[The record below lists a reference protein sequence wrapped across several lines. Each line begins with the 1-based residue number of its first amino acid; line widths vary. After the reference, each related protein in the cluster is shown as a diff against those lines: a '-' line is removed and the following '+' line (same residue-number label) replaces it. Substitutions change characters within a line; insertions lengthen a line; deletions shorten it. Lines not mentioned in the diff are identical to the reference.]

1 MNILE
6 KVPTV
11 LSVGVLVVIF
21 VCLMRHARSARL
33 HLWMMGWCMVFTHFA
48 MQLFEPS
55 SGAVSPVLFAI
66 DGGAL
71 QASAVMF
78 LAALA
83 TGIETSLSRRFILA
97 GAGAPAVA
105 FIVLDSFD
113 LQARWPFVFCLLGCL
128 AAGVLLCLLEERRPS
143 IPSICIGMLCLGIG
157 MWAIRGAMHG
167 SHEEGITALLGIGF
181 ALPGFLLCRN
191 HWRDTPGMFTIA
203 GGFFAWGAVFP
214 VAMLMEHLFPKVNVP
229 AELWNVPKLFVAFGM
244 ILAIVEDKSESIAK
258 LQQKEHSLN
267 CQMERFS
274 AITSRLLGGASVDS
288 LCEEIARAITE
299 VSNFQIAAISLDNAG
314 HNLRVAGASG
324 LTPGALL
331 ELRQKCEHWSIQDI
345 QDFCRHGRRIG
356 QSSFLLS
363 NEQAAKYAPVKSR
376 RQYDENP
383 YWATGDELLI
393 PLCSARGVFLGCIAL
408 DDPRRVEEVNERE
421 LARIELLAADL
432 AVALE
437 LKSLHAQLVRSE
449 KLAALGQ
456 LVAGVAHE
464 LNNPL
469 TVVMGFG
476 ELLLEE
482 VPAEN
487 SRDRLNKLVNEARR
501 MKRIVDNLLRFS
513 RQNTVDRQPVS
524 LAPVLQDVLAL
535 REYHAKAL
543 NVDIAVEID
552 SSMRLLVD
560 EDEIKQILLNLLN
573 NAIDAV
579 ELAREGKNIAVRA
592 YRNGNKGIIE
602 VDDNGP
608 GFADLN
614 KAMDPF
620 YTTKEVGQ
628 GTGLGLSICYG
639 IIKEH
644 GGEIRLHNLQPQGA
658 RVAIEL
664 PLADPQDCSA
674 AAAAFAG
681 A

>member
-1 MNILE
+1 
-6 KVPTV
+6 
-11 LSVGVLVVIF
+11 
-21 VCLMRHARSARL
+21 RHARSARL
-33 HLWMMGWCMVFTHFA
+33 HLWMIGWCMVFLHFIV
-48 MQLFEPS
+48 LVFEPS
-55 SGAVSPVLFAI
+55 VGAVSPVLLAI

-71 QASAVMF
+71 QASAAMF
-78 LAALA
+78 LAAVA
-83 TGIETSLSRRFILA
+83 TKVETSLKRQLILVFA
-97 GAGAPAVA
+97 GVPAIA

-113 LQARWPFVFCLLGCL
+113 LRARWPFVLCLLASL
-128 AAGVLLCLLEERRPS
+128 AAGVLLSISEEQRPS
-143 IPSICIGMLCLGIG
+143 VSSIWVGAFCLAVGI
-157 MWAIRGAMHG
+157 WAIRSALHG
-167 SHEEGITALLGIGF
+167 SHEEGATALLGIGF

-203 GGFFAWGAVFP
+203 GGFFAWGAIFP
-214 VAMLMEHLFPKVNVP
+214 IAMMMEHLFPKVNVP

-288 LCEEIARAITE
+288 LCEEIAIAITE
-299 VSNFQIAAISLDNAG
+299 VSNFQVAAISLDNAG

-324 LTPGALL
+324 LTPEALL

-363 NEQAAKYAPVKSR
+363 NEEAAK
-376 RQYDENP
+376 
-383 YWATGDELLI
+383 
-393 PLCSARGVFLGCIAL
+393 
-408 DDPRRVEEVNERE
+408 ERE

-482 VPAEN
+482 VPAES

-543 NVDIAVEID
+543 NVDIAVELD

-579 ELAREGKNIAVRA
+579 ELARETKSIVVRA
-592 YRNGNKGIIE
+592 YRNGNRGVIE
-602 VDDNGP
+602 VDDSGP

-620 YTTKEVGQ
+620 YTTKGVGH

-644 GGEIRLHNLQPQGA
+644 GGDIRLHNLEPHGA
-658 RVAIEL
+658 RVSIEL
-664 PLADPQDCSA
+664 PLADEQDCAA

>member
-6 KVPTV
+6 KIPTV

-33 HLWMMGWCMVFTHFA
+33 HLWMIGWCMVFIHFA
-48 MQLFEPS
+48 MQLFEPAA
-55 SGAVSPVLFAI
+55 GIVSPVLLAI

-83 TGIETSLSRRFILA
+83 TGIESSLKRRFILVSA
-97 GAGAPAVA
+97 GTPAVA
-105 FIVLDSFD
+105 FLVFDCFD
-113 LQARWPFVFCLLGCL
+113 LQARWPFVLCLLACL
-128 AAGVLLCLLEERRPS
+128 AAGVLLYLLEESRPS
-143 IPSICIGMLCLGIG
+143 LPSILVCALCLAIG
-157 MWAIRGAMHG
+157 LWAIRGALHG
-167 SHEEGITALLGIGF
+167 SREEGITALLGVGF
-181 ALPGFLLCRN
+181 ALPGFLLYRN
-191 HWRDTPGMFTIA
+191 YWRDTPGMFTIA
-203 GGFFAWGAVFP
+203 GGFLAWGAVFP

-229 AELWNVPKLFVAFGM
+229 GELWNVPKLFVAFGM

-288 LCEEIARAITE
+288 LCEEIAHAITE
-299 VSNFQIAAISLDNAG
+299 VTNFRVAAISLENANR
-314 HNLRVAGASG
+314 NLRVAGISG
-324 LTPGALL
+324 LTPEALR
-331 ELRQKCEHWSIQDI
+331 ELREKSEHWSIQDI
-345 QDFCRHGRRIG
+345 QDFCQRGRRIG
-356 QSSFLLS
+356 QNSFLLS
-363 NEQAAKYAPVKSR
+363 QEEAAKYTPVKSQ
-376 RQYDENP
+376 RQYEENP
-383 YWATGDELLI
+383 YWSTGDELMI
-393 PLCSARGVFLGCIAL
+393 PLCSARGAYLGCIGL

-476 ELLLEE
+476 ELLMEE
-482 VPAEN
+482 VAEAN
-487 SRDRLNKLVNEARR
+487 SRDRLSKLVNEARR

-543 NVDIAVEID
+543 NVDVVVEID
-552 SSMRLLVD
+552 SSMRLLVA

-579 ELAREGKNIAVRA
+579 EMARGGKSITVRA
-592 YRNGNKGIIE
+592 YRNGNKGMIE

-644 GGEIRLHNLQPQGA
+644 GGEIRLQNLEPQGA

-664 PLADPQDCSA
+664 PLAETEDCAA

>member
-6 KVPTV
+6 KIPTV

-21 VCLMRHARSARL
+21 GCLKRHARSARL
-33 HLWMMGWCMVFTHFA
+33 HLWMIGWCMVFLHFIV
-48 MQLFEPS
+48 LVFEPS
-55 SGAVSPVLFAI
+55 VGAVSPVLLAI

-71 QASAVMF
+71 QASAAMF
-78 LAALA
+78 LAAVA
-83 TGIETSLSRRFILA
+83 TKVETSLKRQLILVFA
-97 GAGAPAVA
+97 GVPAIA

-113 LQARWPFVFCLLGCL
+113 LRARWPFVLCLLASL
-128 AAGVLLCLLEERRPS
+128 AAGVLLSISEEHRPS
-143 IPSICIGMLCLGIG
+143 VSSIWVGAFCLAVGI
-157 MWAIRGAMHG
+157 WAIRSALHG
-167 SHEEGITALLGIGF
+167 SHEEGATALLGIGF

-203 GGFFAWGAVFP
+203 GGFFAWGAIFP
-214 VAMLMEHLFPKVNVP
+214 IAMMMEHLFPKVNVP

-288 LCEEIARAITE
+288 LCEEIAIAITE
-299 VSNFQIAAISLDNAG
+299 VSNFQVAAISLDNAG

-324 LTPGALL
+324 LTPEALL

-363 NEQAAKYAPVKSR
+363 NEEAAKYAPVKSR

-482 VPAEN
+482 VPAES

-543 NVDIAVEID
+543 NVDIAVELD

-579 ELAREGKNIAVRA
+579 ELARETKSIVVRA
-592 YRNGNKGIIE
+592 YRNGNRGVIE
-602 VDDNGP
+602 VDDSGP

-620 YTTKEVGQ
+620 YTTKGVGH

-644 GGEIRLHNLQPQGA
+644 GGDIRLHNLEPHGA
-658 RVAIEL
+658 RVSIEL
-664 PLADPQDCSA
+664 PLADEQDCAA